1 MRLSRIVM
9 VLVLVGAVLAL
20 SAPATAAQMARIS
33 GTVVDTD
40 GQPIAGVTI
49 TITTPDSERFEVV
62 KTTNQKGKVTLSFG
76 NVEWQ
81 YEIRLEKG
89 GFQTKAEPLPL
100 SAGGTVKAQW
110 VLVPKEAA
118 GANDDGP
125 AAGAGGGGSRAV
137 RTYNEGVEAQR
148 LGDLDLAD
156 EKYRRAAEM
165 NPDLAAPHTA
175 LAAVASIREDWET
188 AAAEA
193 EAAIAVDPEDVRAMQ
208 IRFDAYR
215 NLGQEAE
222 ASEAA
227 AALREIGDLDAA
239 AARIFNEGVDAYTAG
254 DLAMAQSKFQQVIQ
268 LSPDMVAPY
277 VALAQIS
284 LAQGSPAEALAM
296 AKSALEREPDDTRA
310 LKIAF
315 DGARLTGDTEAAT
328 HALDRLVELE
338 PEWVTTTVFQHAE
351 RLIDQNKPEA
361 AALELEY
368 VVKADPDMA
377 RAHFLLGMALFNSGR
392 ADEGRAHL
400 LRFIEL
406 APDDPDVEIAR
417 GLLSYQQ

>member
-1 MRLSRIVM
+1 MM

-62 KTTNQKGKVTLSFG
+62 KTTNQKGKVTLPFG

-89 GFQTKAEPLPL
+89 GFQTKTEPLPL
-100 SAGGTVKAQW
+100 TSGGTVKAQW
-110 VLVPKEAA
+110 TLVAKNAAAADA
-118 GANDDGP
+118 GAVE
-125 AAGAGGGGSRAV
+125 AGGGVAGGGGGSRVV
-137 RTYNEGVEAQR
+137 RIFNEGVEAQR

-165 NPDLAAPHTA
+165 DPELAAPHTA
-175 LAAVASIREDWET
+175 LAGVASIREDWET

-193 EAAIAVDPEDVRAMQ
+193 EAAIAVDTEDVRAMQ

-215 NLGQEAE
+215 HLGQEAKV
-222 ASEAA
+222 SEAA
-227 AALREIGDLDAA
+227 AALREVGDLDAA
-239 AARIFNEGVDAYTAG
+239 AARIFNEGVDAYSAG
-254 DLAMAQSKFQQVIQ
+254 NLTMAQSKFHQVIQ

-284 LAQGSPAEALAM
+284 LTQGSPAEALAM
-296 AKSALEREPDDTRA
+296 AQSALEREPDDVRA
-310 LKIAF
+310 LKIAL
-315 DGARLTGDTEAAT
+315 DGARTMGDTDTAVE
-328 HALDRLVELE
+328 ALDRLVELE
-338 PEWVTTTVFQHAE
+338 PQWVTTTLFDHAAE
-351 RLIDQNKPEA
+351 LFNENRA
-361 AALELEY
+361 ADAAIELEY
-368 VVKADPDMA
+368 VVKADPDLA
-377 RAHFLLGMALFNSGR
+377 RAHYLLGMALFNTGR
-392 ADEGRAHL
+392 ADEGRVHL
-400 LRFIEL
+400 QKFLEL
-406 APDDPDVEIAR
+406 APDDPDAEIAR

>member
-1 MRLSRIVM
+1 MKLSPGLMGWRWVGTA
-9 VLVLVGAVLAL
+9 LVLT
-20 SAPATAAQMARIS
+20 APVTAAQMARIS

-89 GFQTKAEPLPL
+89 GFQTKGEPLPL
-100 SAGGTVKAQW
+100 TSGGTVKAQW
-110 VLVPKEAA
+110 TLVAKNAAAADA
-118 GANDDGP
+118 GAVE
-125 AAGAGGGGSRAV
+125 AGGGGGGGRVV
-137 RTYNEGVEAQR
+137 RTFNEGVEAQR
-148 LGDLDLAD
+148 MGDLDLAVA
-156 EKYRRAAEM
+156 KYRQAAEM
-165 NPDLAAPHTA
+165 DPELAAPHTA
-175 LAAVASIREDWET
+175 LAGVASIREDWET

-215 NLGQEAE
+215 NLGQEAK

-227 AALREIGDLDAA
+227 AALREVGDLDAA

-254 DLAMAQSKFQQVIQ
+254 NLAMAQSKFQQVVQ

-284 LAQGSPAEALAM
+284 LTQGSPAEAVAM
-296 AKSALEREPDDTRA
+296 AQSALEREPDDTRA
-310 LKIAF
+310 LKVAF
-315 DGARLTGDTEAAT
+315 DGARLTGDTDTAAQ
-328 HALDRLVELE
+328 ALDRLVELE
-338 PEWVTTTVFQHAE
+338 PQWVTTTVFQHAT
-351 RLIDQNKPEA
+351 RLIDENKPEA
-361 AALELEY
+361 AAFELEY
-368 VVKADPDMA
+368 VVKADPEMA
-377 RAHFLLGMALFNSGR
+377 RAHFLLGVALFNSG
-392 ADEGRAHL
+392 DTEEGRNHL
-400 LRFIEL
+400 QIFIGL
-406 APDDPDVEIAR
+406 APDNPDAEIAR
-417 GLLSYQQ
+417 GLLSYQP